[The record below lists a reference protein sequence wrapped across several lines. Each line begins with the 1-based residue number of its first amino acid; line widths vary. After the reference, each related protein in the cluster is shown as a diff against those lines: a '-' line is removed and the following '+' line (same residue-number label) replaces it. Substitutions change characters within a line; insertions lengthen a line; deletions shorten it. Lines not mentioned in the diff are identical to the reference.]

1 MKSRILLILL
11 VAFLSGGNS
20 LWAQGEDK
28 EEEGRDNV
36 PPRLRNQQEDFDN
49 GNYMFPA
56 QKRSN
61 WSIGVLLGSAFES
74 SDIKAQPGYGLGL
87 NIQKALGHTFSIRGQ
102 ATGGVMTGQ
111 NYQGTRGYFSGGRS
125 RNPWAQYYWGGG
137 FAMPDLVY
145 YNYRT
150 TWFDATI
157 QAVANLNNI
166 NFYKEQNKWNLY
178 ATAGPGF
185 MMYHTMNDVLNANGV
200 KYDFSTVPII
210 TPKNSLWAFGKERK
224 TLNDAI
230 FKVRGLN
237 GLFANLKK
245 SSYESL
251 SESHFDEQG
260 IVFGSYTDKDGNKQ
274 KKYWVW
280 NPSINASA
288 GITYRISR
296 RLEIGA
302 EHRIAWTNDD
312 LLDGQ
317 RWQENGAKPGFGRT
331 ANTRDF
337 DSYHFTA
344 LTFAVRLGK
353 GEESMW
359 WVNPL
364 AEMYGSV
371 ADTRKLVKGVS
382 EDADGDGVP
391 DIFDQEPDT
400 PEGTIVDT
408 KGRTLDSDE
417 DGVPDSYD
425 EQKFTPK
432 GCDVDNRGVANDG
445 DGDSV
450 PDCFDQELN
459 TDPGMY
465 VDAKGRGIK
474 MPEIPKFDC
483 KDCLKD
489 LPVQPVQTQVVETAC
504 NLPSVH
510 FDLDRTNVKQEFYPD
525 LYQVAR
531 FMLDNP
537 GKRILVSGYTDKG
550 GEAVIK
556 KRVDNVINFL
566 VGNFGID
573 RSRFDIAYGATAN
586 GVTVYTG
593 GGGSG
598 KAPQHAPLD
607 YMNRRVDFTCID

>member
-1 MKSRILLILL
+1 MKNRISIFLL
-11 VAFLSGGNS
+11 VAGMVFGNA
-20 LWAQGEDK
+20 LWAQEDK
-28 EEEGRDNV
+28 EGERDNV

-61 WSIGVLLGSAFES
+61 WSVGIMLGSAFES

-102 ATGGVMTGQ
+102 ATGGVMSGQ

-125 RNPWAQYYWGGG
+125 RNPWAKNYWTGG
-137 FAMPDLVY
+137 FAQPDLVY

-150 TWFDATI
+150 TWYDASI
-157 QAVANLNNI
+157 QGVANLNNI

-178 ATAGPGF
+178 ASAGPGF
-185 MMYHTMNDVLNANGV
+185 MMYHTMNDALDANGL
-200 KYDFSTVPII
+200 KYDFSSVPVIAQKP
-210 TPKNSLWAFGKERK
+210 TLWGFGKERK
-224 TLNDAI
+224 TINDAI

-237 GLFANLKK
+237 GLFGNLKK
-245 SSYESL
+245 SAYESL
-251 SESHFDEQG
+251 AEGHFDEQG
-260 IVFGSYTDKDGNKQ
+260 IPFGSYTDQNGDKQ

-280 NPSINASA
+280 NPSIFASA
-288 GITYRISR
+288 GVLYRIGR
-296 RLEIGA
+296 RIELGA

-312 LLDGQ
+312 LVDGQ

-331 ANTRDF
+331 AHTRDF
-337 DSYHFTA
+337 DSYHFTT
-344 LTFAVRLGK
+344 LCMNVRLGK

-400 PEGTIVDT
+400 PEGTTVDT

-432 GCDVDNRGVANDG
+432 GCDVDNRGIAIDG
-445 DGDSV
+445 DTDNV

-474 MPEIPKFDC
+474 MPEVPKFDC
-483 KDCLKD
+483 KECLKD
-489 LPVQPVQTQVVETAC
+489 LPVQPTTTQVVETAC

-531 FMLDNP
+531 YMLDHP
-537 GKRILVSGYTDKG
+537 EKRILVSGYTDKG

-566 VGNFGID
+566 VGNFGLD